1 MAQPPIGVRIRD
13 SSVAR
18 FVAGDRPP
26 QQRTLGELLESLRRN
41 ALYERPNQPR
51 YFAPRNAVIAQ
62 NHTALKTFIGTTT
75 AAGNPIVYGYNAPIQ
90 NNLIDPAGALA
101 WANLNTVH
109 PTFTTNQAAL
119 NDNVGGVA
127 RLQQRAVDVIDGR
140 GNTHSTLPVSGA
152 VAGTVS
158 NNHIIARIRQEIAAG
173 ANDERIL
180 ELIYVMQNPAGHAN
194 PRQHEAEAIL
204 KSIKTNLATQLNN
217 TIITTVVEALDVK
230 IAALKRQDNSA
241 AKRDVAEL
249 ERIQKDVTSA
259 KFGTGWVGRGM
270 DNISKFKKSLD
281 ILESVH
287 GTMQQ
292 YNTSAANIND
302 AIDAIERYDAL
313 LRRGNST
320 ERDIDDAYNE
330 AHAQYSQMPR
340 NEGYLSELIESRD
353 NYFKQLAQLDA
364 VKTAKENALEVAP
377 YLNRKMNIA
386 IAVGAGVIGVAIT
399 GTVTYWL
406 TKAATDT
413 IPGHDF
419 IPGTPAVAFQAA
431 VPATSAVANIS
442 AIPASSTI
450 KPDNTQILIP
460 NSTPAVLGKPAVDG
474 IPAVEARN
482 ATPDQLATDA
492 TTQAPNG
499 YEAGLIAFVCIMM
512 LSATAFVVY
521 KYASRAQ
528 EDKDLDPASNKN
540 LLNIDGIDLDK
551 SQSQIKIQKSEVE
564 RADFN
569 IKKRLQNP
577 EQGAFADFDR
587 F

>member
-249 ERIQKDVTSA
+249 ERIHSQRPSLTLLDLDCIILVWNHELLVKD
-259 KFGTGWVGRGM
+259 
-270 DNISKFKKSLD
+270 
-281 ILESVH
+281 H
-287 GTMQQ
+287 GHN
-292 YNTSAANIND
+292 YVF
-302 AIDAIERYDAL
+302 R
-313 LRRGNST
+313 
-320 ERDIDDAYNE
+320 
-330 AHAQYSQMPR
+330 AH
-340 NEGYLSELIESRD
+340 
-353 NYFKQLAQLDA
+353 
-364 VKTAKENALEVAP
+364 
-377 YLNRKMNIA
+377 IA
-386 IAVGAGVIGVAIT
+386 GEAIT
-399 GTVTYWL
+399 AGAL
-406 TKAATDT
+406 KA
-413 IPGHDF
+413 HR
-419 IPGTPAVAFQAA
+419 
-431 VPATSAVANIS
+431 S
-442 AIPASSTI
+442 
-450 KPDNTQILIP
+450 
-460 NSTPAVLGKPAVDG
+460 
-474 IPAVEARN
+474 
-482 ATPDQLATDA
+482 
-492 TTQAPNG
+492 
-499 YEAGLIAFVCIMM
+499 
-512 LSATAFVVY
+512 
-521 KYASRAQ
+521 
-528 EDKDLDPASNKN
+528 DLDWQRHNPA
-540 LLNIDGIDLDK
+540 
-551 SQSQIKIQKSEVE
+551 
-564 RADFN
+564 
-569 IKKRLQNP
+569 
-577 EQGAFADFDR
+577 
-587 F
+587 